1 MKEIVTKILDVI
13 MFLVPFFGKRKR
25 NRIVREVRFNAT
37 HKEVCNVKTTERE
50 KDDEKDSLIV
60 IHCSATR
67 VDRDFTAKDVD
78 TAHRFRGFSCWG
90 YHYYIRKSGQIEPM
104 RDEDT
109 VGAHARGFN
118 AISLGVCYEGGLD
131 ENGKAA
137 DTRTSRQKEAMH
149 RLVSELLQR
158 YPDAKVVGHRDL
170 SPDTNYNGIVDPWER
185 IKECPCFEVIEEFES

>member
-1 MKEIVTKILDVI
+1 MRKI
-13 MFLVPFFGKRKR
+13 
-25 NRIVREVRFNAT
+25 
-37 HKEVCNVKTTERE
+37 
-50 KDDEKDSLIV
+50 SLIV

-67 VDRDFTAKDVD
+67 ADRDFTAKDVD

-131 ENGKAA
+131 ADGKPK
-137 DTRTSRQKEAMH
+137 DTRTLEQKGALLALLRELKRQFPKA
-149 RLVSELLQR
+149 L
-158 YPDAKVVGHRDL
+158 VVGHRNL
-170 SPDTNYNGIVDPWER
+170 NPMKG
-185 IKECPCFEVIEEFES
+185 CPCFDAVKEYAEITSF

>member
-1 MKEIVTKILDVI
+1 MRKI
-13 MFLVPFFGKRKR
+13 
-25 NRIVREVRFNAT
+25 
-37 HKEVCNVKTTERE
+37 
-50 KDDEKDSLIV
+50 SLIV

-67 VDRDFTAKDVD
+67 ADRDFTAKDVD

-131 ENGKAA
+131 ENGRPA
-137 DTRTSRQKEAMH
+137 DTRTTAQRFALLDLLTILKHQYPEAQI
-149 RLVSELLQR
+149 L
-158 YPDAKVVGHRDL
+158 GHYQL
-170 SPDTNYNGIVDPWER
+170 SATIH
-185 IKECPCFEVIEEFES
+185 KACPCYDPRKEYSGL

>member
-1 MKEIVTKILDVI
+1 MRKI
-13 MFLVPFFGKRKR
+13 
-25 NRIVREVRFNAT
+25 
-37 HKEVCNVKTTERE
+37 
-50 KDDEKDSLIV
+50 SLIV

-131 ENGKAA
+131 AQGNPK
-137 DTRTSRQKEAMH
+137 DTRTPEQRSVL
-149 RLVSELLQR
+149 RLLVHQLLR
-158 YPDAKVVGHRDL
+158 RFRGDVRVCGHRDL
-170 SPDTNYNGIVDPWER
+170 SPDLNGDGVVEPAEWM
-185 IKECPCFEVIEEFES
+185 KECPCFEVSREL

>member
-1 MKEIVTKILDVI
+1 MRKI
-13 MFLVPFFGKRKR
+13 
-25 NRIVREVRFNAT
+25 
-37 HKEVCNVKTTERE
+37 
-50 KDDEKDSLIV
+50 SLIV

-131 ENGKAA
+131 ENGYPA
-137 DTRTSRQKEAMH
+137 DTRTQAQRFT
-149 RLVSELLQR
+149 LLDLLTILRHQ
-158 YPDAKVVGHRDL
+158 YPKAQILGHYQL
-170 SPDTNYNGIVDPWER
+170 SASIH
-185 IKECPCFEVIEEFES
+185 KACPCFDCRKEYAEL